1 MPIDPCVCHKLYYI
15 DRDLVPATTMRHF
28 IVVLR
33 YCAWRHYGIR
43 FSTTGTKDQPQMY
56 RQSHVANSCKT
67 MRIPSIKIIIFIK
80 NLFLCAM
87 KLFLIVKIFWKI
99 FLKKI

>member
-1 MPIDPCVCHKLYYI
+1 M
-15 DRDLVPATTMRHF
+15 
-28 IVVLR
+28 VLR

-80 NLFLCAM
+80 IYLRLEIIFDCKNLFL
-87 KLFLIVKIFWKI
+87 KKNFEKFEI
-99 FLKKI
+99 FLKILETLETSQVH

>member
-1 MPIDPCVCHKLYYI
+1 M
-15 DRDLVPATTMRHF
+15 
-28 IVVLR
+28 VLR

-80 NLFLCAM
+80 FYLRLEIIFDCKNLFL
-87 KLFLIVKIFWKI
+87 KKNFEKFEI
-99 FLKKI
+99 FLKILETLETSQVH

>member
-1 MPIDPCVCHKLYYI
+1 M
-15 DRDLVPATTMRHF
+15 
-28 IVVLR
+28 VLR

-80 NLFLCAM
+80 IYFQLAIIFDSENYFFLEKM
-87 KLFLIVKIFWKI
+87 R
-99 FLKKI
+99 FLKILETLETSQVH